1 MTFPSS
7 NPMSMVHFIILY
19 VPVTLWVCVY
29 VCVGETLDSIY
40 TSGSPSDRKSHPISR
55 QMSNVHLKSITL
67 YLVAFLAIV
76 PFHSHLLDDKQVHE
90 ARTPPPRQVQ
100 VVGPVRPRWP
110 RLWRNLSMYRCD
122 AILYCVCEFAS
133 VCALFFLFVF
143 WVDFDSASLTTTTT
157 TKI

>member
-1 MTFPSS
+1 MC
-7 NPMSMVHFIILY
+7 
-19 VPVTLWVCVY
+19 LWVCVCVYEY

-90 ARTPPPRQVQ
+90 ARTPPLRQVQ

-110 RLWRNLSMYRCD
+110 RLWRNPSVYRCD

-157 TKI
+157 KI

>member
-1 MTFPSS
+1 M
-7 NPMSMVHFIILY
+7 
-19 VPVTLWVCVY
+19 CVYEY

-110 RLWRNLSMYRCD
+110 RLWRNPSVYRCD
-122 AILYCVCEFAS
+122 AILQYI
-133 VCALFFLFVF
+133 VCASLQVCVRFFCLYFG
-143 WVDFDSASLTTTTT
+143 WILTVRR
-157 TKI
+157 